1 MKGEAQDLSNGK
13 CTQKLDYSL
22 RLMFLTI
29 TTGIMH
35 CAMFM
40 YIKQRKCVRLH
51 VLEGKFFGR
60 EKR

>member
-1 MKGEAQDLSNGK
+1 
-13 CTQKLDYSL
+13 
-22 RLMFLTI
+22 MFLTI

-35 CAMFM
+35 CAMCM

-51 VLEGKFFGR
+51 VLEGKFFGP